1 LADEIFPRKND
12 VDIRLPRYPPD
23 IPFVKDEV
31 IEKVTPIVEVRPV
44 VEEPVVEIPKKVIP
58 EEIDLIE
65 DEKLIVEE
73 IPEPIKVPVR
83 EPEIVED
90 EGRSDDRDCI
100 IIANGKVSQ
109 LYT

>member
-1 LADEIFPRKND
+1 